1 MRHHSSLGIE
11 ASFLSYCTQST
22 LGTKKK
28 SSQFTRGKKENLL
41 KDRHV

>member
-22 LGTKKK
+22 LGTRKRAANLPEEKK
-28 SSQFTRGKKENLL
+28 RIY
-41 KDRHV
+41 